1 MSYRI
6 AIVDSGSTKGDWVL
20 WGPDVEEVQLST
32 MGFNPYLVDF
42 EMYREDL
49 WQHPVIKNQYNNIQ
63 QLFFF
68 AAGIGNPAKKEQS
81 ERMLQG
87 MFPKAA
93 LVVDSDLLAAAWACA
108 GNKPAILGILGTGS
122 NACVYDGHRI
132 TQLTTSLGW
141 ILGDEGS
148 GSHLGKQLLRHFT
161 YGNLPPDLHEMFV
174 EKYRLDLPSVL
185 QLLYHTERPNTR
197 IAQYTEFL
205 YQHRSQPFVHD
216 LIIASFK
223 EFVENHLEKFSQFG
237 SLPIHFIGS
246 IAFHFKEELREALG
260 YFDVQPYRIIQKPIQ
275 LLKQFIIAN
284 KYDNV

>member
-6 AIVDSGSTKGDWVL
+6 AIVDSGSTKGDWIL

-42 EMYREDL
+42 DLYRKDL
-49 WQHPVIKNQYNNIQ
+49 WKNPIIQDQSKNIQ

-68 AAGIGNPAKKEQS
+68 AAGIGNPAKIVQS
-81 ERMLQG
+81 EKLLQSL
-87 MFPKAA
+87 FPKAN
-93 LVVDSDLLAAAWACA
+93 LVVGSDLIAAAWACA
-108 GNKPAILGILGTGS
+108 GNEPALLGILGTGS
-122 NACVYDGHRI
+122 NACVYDGKQI

-148 GSHLGKQLLRHFT
+148 GSHLGKQLLKHYT
-161 YGNLPPDLHEMFV
+161 YGNLPSNLQQLFFHQ
-174 EKYRLDLPSVL
+174 YGLDLPGIL

-205 YQHRSQPFVHD
+205 YQHRSEPFVHD
-216 LIIASFK
+216 LLISSFK

-246 IAFHFKEELREALG
+246 IAFHFKEELREALR
-260 YFDVQPYRIIQKPIQ
+260 YFNVQPYRIIQKPIQ

-284 KYDNV
+284 KYDNA

>member
-161 YGNLPPDLHEMFV
+161 YGNLPPDLHELFV

-223 EFVENHLEKFSQFG
+223 GFVENHLEKFSQFG

>member
-49 WQHPVIKNQYNNIQ
+49 WQHPVIKNQHNNIQ

-108 GNKPAILGILGTGS
+108 GNEPAILGILGTGS

-161 YGNLPPDLHEMFV
+161 YGNLPPDLHELFV